1 MVPITLRQVTRQ
13 YGPHVVV
20 DHVDLEVEAGELFFL
35 LGPSGCGKTT
45 LLRMIAG
52 LVEPSAGTILL
63 GDRDVTGLPTGQ
75 RNTAMV
81 FQNYALW
88 PHMTVAENVA
98 FGLDVRRL
106 GAAEKKQRV
115 EDALAAVRME
125 GFEARKP
132 AQLSGGQQQR
142 VALARALAVQ
152 PAVLL
157 LDEPLSNL
165 DAKLRLELRGEIRRI
180 CNESRLTAVYVTH
193 DQEEALSMADRMA
206 VIDQGRIC
214 QVGTPKDLY
223 ARPATRFVADFLGQ
237 TNFLPART
245 VGLEAG
251 RLLLNTPIGRLRS
264 TSCPPGIPADIE
276 VTCSIRLEAVRFID
290 AQAQADNRLE
300 GRVIETVYRGFMAQH
315 TVAVGDAF
323 TLRLNEFKPR
333 LNTAVNGPVQLGFDA
348 EDVVVLLR

>member
-1 MVPITLRQVTRQ
+1 MVPITLRQVTKR
-13 YGPHVVV
+13 YGSHVVV
-20 DHVDLEVEAGELFFL
+20 DHVDLAVEAGELFFL

-52 LVEPSAGTILL
+52 LAEPSGGTILL
-63 GDRDVTGLPTGQ
+63 GDRDVTALPTGR

-106 GAAEKKQRV
+106 GAAEKKRRV
-115 EDALAAVRME
+115 AAALAAVRME
-125 GFEARKP
+125 GFEGRKP

-142 VALARALAVQ
+142 VAVARALAVE

-180 CNESRLTAVYVTH
+180 CTESRLTAVYVTH

-206 VIDQGRIC
+206 VIDRGRIC
-214 QVGTPKDLY
+214 QVGSPKDLY
-223 ARPATRFVADFLGQ
+223 ARPASRFVADFLGQ

-245 VGLEAG
+245 LGLEDG
-251 RLLLNTPIGRLRS
+251 RLVLDTPVGRLCS
-264 TSCPPGIPADIE
+264 TTYPAGIAADSE
-276 VTCSIRLEAVRFID
+276 VTCSIRLEAVRLLD
-290 AQAQADNRLE
+290 ATSRADNRLE
-300 GRVIETVYRGFMAQH
+300 GRVTETVYRGFMAQH
-315 TVAVGDAF
+315 TVAVGDTL

-333 LNTAVNGPVQLGFDA
+333 LNAAANGPVKLGFDA
-348 EDVVVLLR
+348 EDVVVLPD